1 MVDEKKVKDWLEFDR
16 VNQMVKIKHGLPV
29 GHPLAAYK
37 DEKNNFDA
45 KRYFRKFLTLVY
57 EIIMDL
63 EKNWPP
69 IPGMTMKKPSVH
81 YLPCCFKEEF
91 KKPEV
96 KRCHHQDF
104 TTPSLTRSKI
114 GVAFTWPSNCQMGL
128 FTWWTWTST
137 S

>member
-1 MVDEKKVKDWLEFDR
+1 MKS
-16 VNQMVKIKHGLPV
+16 HSS
-29 GHPLAAYK
+29 AAYK

-45 KRYFRKFLTLVY
+45 KKYFRKFLTLVY
-57 EIIMDL
+57 EIILDL

-69 IPGMTMKKPSVH
+69 IPGMTMKKLSVH
-81 YLPCCFKEEF
+81 YVPCCFKEEF

-114 GVAFTWPSNCQMGL
+114 GNKQKMQYK
-128 FTWWTWTST
+128 
-137 S
+137 